1 MKKIFTAIA
10 TIIVTRFIIKAVD
23 RITHPEELRKEYEKA
38 EQYRKKL
45 EADRMRRLDPKVN
58 AWMGNIGTV
67 GEMAAQYKENIPP
80 PKEPCDH
87 AALRPC
93 SDLVAMDDWHFER
106 LVRSLPKSPNEDI
119 VREWRKEMRKDP
131 LIIQAAKA
139 EATPMDWGNL
149 EYDPDLIKHKLL

>member
-1 MKKIFTAIA
+1 MKKIFTVIA

-38 EQYRKKL
+38 ERYRKKL

-67 GEMAAQYKENIPP
+67 GEMAAQYKENIPA
-80 PKEPCDH
+80 PKDLCDG

-93 SDLVAMDDWHFER
+93 SDMSLRAWGGDCNGSAMGIAR
-106 LVRSLPKSPNEDI
+106 
-119 VREWRKEMRKDP
+119 
-131 LIIQAAKA
+131 
-139 EATPMDWGNL
+139 
-149 EYDPDLIKHKLL
+149 